1 MILRA
6 MQDTAEAV
14 PPSAI
19 IEEQQ
24 DSAATA
30 SSVVAPPMSAPA
42 GPPDSSFHMKLGY
55 TLAGVLF
62 AAYIALLL
70 KRVASVRRSR

>member
-19 IEEQQ
+19 IREPQ
-24 DSAATA
+24 DSAGAA
-30 SSVVAPPMSAPA
+30 PPVVAPHMSAPA